1 MEMLKRVIDSLNG
14 FLWGTNLL
22 VVMLLGVGIYF
33 TVKTRFVQFR
43 LFKHMVKLLVD
54 KSEKTTGGISSFQAF
69 CISTASRVGTGN
81 LAGVVAAI
89 SVGGPGAIFWMWI
102 VGMLGASTGFAEA
115 TLAQLYRTRKKNG
128 DLTGG
133 SAYYVEKALGNR
145 KFGILFVLAAIF
157 CFSGVSAI
165 TANSVTVSFNNAF
178 GIDKTIMS
186 FLLIAFTGILT
197 FGKASKIPQILE
209 KLVPI
214 MAAIYLLLVFVIMF
228 KNIGIIPRV
237 LGEVVQGAFG
247 FKQAIGGGIGAIV
260 MAGVKRGLFSNE
272 AGLGTA
278 TAVAATAE
286 VSHPVKQGLTQGL
299 GVFVDTLVI
308 CTSTAMIMLLA
319 DKGAVEGLS
328 GMELLQGAMSY
339 HFGAFG
345 VNFIAL
351 ILFLFS
357 FSTILGIGYY
367 AQTNLNYI
375 SDKNYLKIGYK
386 ILVLIMILFG
396 GVSQSA
402 IVWSLADL
410 GLGFMGVINLT
421 ALFILRGQC
430 LESLED
436 YDLNILSKKKWVV
449 N

>member
-1 MEMLKRVIDSLNG
+1 MEILKKVIDSLNG
-14 FLWGTNLL
+14 ILWGTNLL

-33 TVKTRFVQFR
+33 TIKTRFVQFR
-43 LFKHMVKLLVD
+43 LLKHMVKLLIN
-54 KSEKTTGGISSFQAF
+54 KNEKTTGGISSFQAF

-89 SVGGPGAIFWMWI
+89 SVGGPGAIFWMWL
-102 VGMLGASTGFAEA
+102 VGILGASTGFAEA
-115 TLAQLYRTRKKNG
+115 TLAQLYRIRKKNG

-133 SAYYVEKALGNR
+133 SAYYVEKALGHR
-145 KFGILFVLAAIF
+145 KFGILFVFAGIF
-157 CFSGVSAI
+157 CFLGVSAI

-178 GIDKTIMS
+178 GIEKTTMS
-186 FLLIAFTGILT
+186 FFLAIFTGLLT
-197 FGKASKIPQILE
+197 FGKVNKVPKILE
-209 KLVPI
+209 KLVPV
-214 MAAIYLLLVFVIMF
+214 MASIYLLLVFIIMF
-228 KNIGIIPRV
+228 KNIEIIPRI
-237 LGEVVQGAFG
+237 LGEIFKGAFG
-247 FKQAIGGGIGAIV
+247 FKQAIGGGLGSVV

-319 DKGAVEGLS
+319 DKKVLEGLS
-328 GMELLQGAMSY
+328 GMELLQGAMNY
-339 HFGAFG
+339 HFGTFG

-367 AQTNLNYI
+367 AQINLNYI
-375 SDKNYLKIGYK
+375 SDNNYLKTGYK
-386 ILVLIMILFG
+386 VLVLVMILFG
-396 GVSQSA
+396 GLSQSS

-410 GLGFMGVINLT
+410 GLGFMGIINLT
-421 ALFILRGQC
+421 TLIILRREC
-430 LESLED
+430 LNSLND
-436 YDLNILSKKKWVV
+436 YEKNVLIKKKWLM

>member
-1 MEMLKRVIDSLNG
+1 
-14 FLWGTNLL
+14 
-22 VVMLLGVGIYF
+22 
-33 TVKTRFVQFR
+33 
-43 LFKHMVKLLVD
+43 
-54 KSEKTTGGISSFQAF
+54 
-69 CISTASRVGTGN
+69 
-81 LAGVVAAI
+81 
-89 SVGGPGAIFWMWI
+89 MWI
-102 VGMLGASTGFAEA
+102 VGILGASTGFAEA
-115 TLAQLYRTRKKNG
+115 TLAQLYRIRKKNG
-128 DLTGG
+128 DLAGG

-178 GIDKTIMS
+178 GIDKTTMS
-186 FLLIAFTGILT
+186 FLLVAFTAILT
-197 FGKASKIPQILE
+197 FGKASKIPKILE

-214 MAAIYLLLVFVIMF
+214 MAAIYLLLVFVIIL

-237 LGEVVQGAFG
+237 LGEIVTGAFG
-247 FKQAIGGGIGAIV
+247 FKQAIGGGIGAVV

-286 VSHPVKQGLTQGL
+286 VDHPVKQGLTQGL

-319 DKGAVEGLS
+319 DKGAIDGLS
-328 GMELLQGAMSY
+328 GMELLQGAMRY
-339 HFGAFG
+339 HLGTFG
-345 VNFIAL
+345 VNFIAI

-367 AQTNLNYI
+367 AQINLSYI
-375 SDKNYLKIGYK
+375 NDKNYLKTGYK
-386 ILVLIMILFG
+386 ILVLVMILFG
-396 GVSQSA
+396 GMSHSA

-421 ALFILRGQC
+421 ALFILRKEC
-430 LESLED
+430 LGSLND
-436 YDLNILSKKKWVV
+436 YELNVLAKKKWIMD
-449 N
+449 